1 MKGGLLLKLL
11 AWGIA
16 LTLIALPVI
25 GVLNGRFA
33 SDRWPVKKL
42 QVQAEFNHVSAEQ
55 IRTAVSAQLG
65 SGFFALNLDEVRS
78 AVSTLPWVARVDA
91 RKRWP
96 DTLELTVY
104 EQLPFAR
111 WGDTRL
117 ISRSGQLFSVPG
129 TAVLQGLPQMSGPDD
144 RLAEV
149 LAFYKRCQTDF
160 SGTGLLVTAVALSD
174 RGSWMLS
181 LASGAQIAIGHDQV
195 EARIKRFRDVWA
207 QIASSQPAGPAYID
221 LRYQNGFAVH
231 WAETEPASSAPA
243 PELPPSPPQARATTP
258 TRSSLPAPAPG
269 GHSTTDTNFPF
280 DSSSRLVRAAW
291 SEPLRSS
298 V

>member
-1 MKGGLLLKLL
+1 MRSGLLLKLL

-65 SGFFALNLDEVRS
+65 SGFFALNLDDVRS

-144 RLAEV
+144 RLADV

-160 SGTGLLVTAVALSD
+160 SGTGLLVTAVTLSD
-174 RGSWMLS
+174 RGSWTLS

-195 EARIKRFRDVWA
+195 DARIKRFRDVWP
-207 QIASSQPAGPAYID
+207 QIASSQSVGPAYMD
-221 LRYQNGFAVH
+221 LRYQNGFAVR
-231 WAETEPASSAPA
+231 WAEAAPA
-243 PELPPSPPQARATTP
+243 TSPPTPESPSSPPQARAATP
-258 TRSSLPAPAPG
+258 MRTSSPAQVRSGNPI
-269 GHSTTDTNFPF
+269 TDTNFPTN
-280 DSSSRLVRAAW
+280 SSPQTLHAAW

-298 V
+298 I